1 MSPVNIMTG
10 FSNEAILEAL
20 GGSLDPLLDA
30 VKAGTVRG
38 FAAVVGCNNPKVRQD
53 SANVG
58 IIKELIKK
66 DIMVL
71 VTGCV
76 TTAAGKAGLLLPE
89 GAAMAGPGLQK
100 LCASLGIPPVLHM
113 GSCVDNARIMHLCGL
128 IANSL
133 GVDISDL
140 PVVASAPEWYSEK
153 AAAIGLYA
161 VASGVYTHLGL
172 PPNILGSDVVTDIAL
187 NGLEGLVGASF
198 VVEADPVKA
207 ADLLDQRIRA
217 KRSALGLNA

>member
-1 MSPVNIMTG
+1 M
-10 FSNEAILEAL
+10 
-20 GGSLDPLLDA
+20 
-30 VKAGTVRG
+30 
-38 FAAVVGCNNPKVRQD
+38 
-53 SANVG
+53 G
-58 IIKELIKK
+58 IIKELIKN

-76 TTAAGKAGLLLPE
+76 TTAAGKAGLLMPE
-89 GAAMAGPGLQK
+89 GAEMAGPGLRN
-100 LCASLGIPPVLHM
+100 LCGALGIPPVLHM
-113 GSCVDNARIMHLCGL
+113 GSCVDNARILQLCAL

-172 PPNILGSDVVTDIAL
+172 PPNILGSQVVTDIAL
-187 NGLEGLVGASF
+187 NGLEDLVGASF
-198 VVEADPVKA
+198 VVEPDPVKA
-207 ADLLDQRIRA
+207 AELLNQRVTS
-217 KRSALGLNA
+217 KRKALGLNA